1 MFQDIIFGEKTN
13 VDYEIL
19 TNEILDDKA
28 QLTNEKMEE
37 KPQFADYLEQ
47 GIVEEDSF

>member
-1 MFQDIIFGEKTN
+1 MFQDIILGEKTN
-13 VDYEIL
+13 VYYEIL
-19 TNEILDDKA
+19 TNERPEDKA

-37 KPQFADYLEQ
+37 RPQFADYLQQ